1 VIPLEV
7 ERRGRWVLDAIGAHD
22 LAIGDGVAYRPDAWG
37 AIERGE
43 RPDEDLVAEAFYD
56 LARVEEL
63 AARQDEHGRFCAAW
77 SGLNPLNPPLERLRT
92 DLGIAPP
99 TWDGAT
105 FAVALTHDVDS
116 VRRWTAAGLVG
127 AFARLKNDLVGRRG
141 HAALREAKGLAL
153 APLHKVRGTDPNW
166 RFSEIVRQTRRHGG
180 SGCTFFVLG
189 GHADPHD
196 GNAPELYERLRPRL
210 VGELQELDAEIGL
223 HGSYRSAR
231 DGRRLA
237 DEKRRLE
244 ELGAKITGHRYHY
257 LRVDPHHNLEPL
269 ADAGLRYDSTLGF
282 ADALGFRAGLARPF
296 RPWDFALDE
305 PMDIIELPLAA
316 MDVTLAEPRYLGLSP
331 RAAWPLL
338 EHLLDVAA
346 ACRAGFAVLWHP
358 ERFDRATGGGWHA
371 LYWRFL
377 DAVRERGGRCMSAAE
392 LVELW
397 LDTQ

>member
-1 VIPLEV
+1 VIPQQV
-7 ERRGRWVLDAIGAHD
+7 ERRARWVLDAIGVRD
-22 LAIGDGVAYRPDAWG
+22 LAIGDGVAYQPDAWG

-43 RPDEDLVAEAFYD
+43 RPDGDLIAEAFYD

-63 AARQDEHGRFCAAW
+63 AARLDEHGRFSAAW
-77 SGLNPLNPPLERLRT
+77 SRLPPLDPPLERLRR
-92 DLGIAPP
+92 DLGLTPP

-116 VRRWTAAGLVG
+116 VRRWTRGGLAGAA
-127 AFARLKNDLVGRRG
+127 ARLKGDVASGRGR
-141 HAALREAKGLAL
+141 AALREAKGLAL
-153 APLHKVRGTDPNW
+153 VPVHKLRGTDPNW
-166 RFSEIVRQTRRHGG
+166 RFSEIVHETRRHGG

-189 GHADPHD
+189 GHSDPHD
-196 GNAPELYERLRPRL
+196 GASEPYERLRPRL
-210 VGELQELDAEIGL
+210 VDELGALGAEIGL

-231 DGRRLA
+231 DVRLLA
-237 DEKRRLE
+237 EEKRCLE
-244 ELGAKITGHRYHY
+244 QLGVGVVGQRYHY

-282 ADALGFRAGLARPF
+282 PDAIGFRTGLARPF

-305 PMDIIELPLAA
+305 PLDIVELPLAV

-338 EHLLDVAA
+338 EHLLDLAA

-358 ERFDRATGGGWHA
+358 ERFDRATANGWDA

-377 DAVRERGGRCMSAAE
+377 DDVKRRGGRCMSAGE

-397 LDTQ
+397 LDMQ